1 MIYALKG
8 YILEVK
14 PSSIVID
21 VHDVFY
27 EVLVAHAADFMVNE
41 FAFVYT
47 YQVKRED
54 EDFLVGFRTIDEK
67 QIFTD
72 LITVKGIGP
81 KTALGALSETTAEMM
96 VKAIATS
103 DIKYLKKLPGIGPK
117 AASQIILDLQ
127 GKLMTENTLKTDEH
141 GVVRDA
147 LRQLGFKVTEIDQ
160 VLKAVYVPGMKAEEL
175 LKLALQ
181 KLRK

>member
-14 PSSIVID
+14 PSSIIVD

-27 EVLVAHAADFMVNE
+27 EVLVSHPDDFAINE

-47 YQVKRED
+47 HQVKRED
-54 EDFLVGFRTIDEK
+54 EEYLVGFRTLEEK
-67 QIFTD
+67 QIFAD

-81 KTALGALSETTAEMM
+81 KTALGALSETTAAMM
-96 VKAIATS
+96 IKAIATN

-127 GKLMTENTLKTDEH
+127 GRLLTENTMKTDEH
-141 GVVRDA
+141 GDVRDA
-147 LRQLGFKVTEIDQ
+147 LRQLGFKVMEIDH
-160 VLKAVYVPGMKAEEL
+160 VLKTIYIPGMKAEEL

>member
-8 YILEVK
+8 YIFEIK
-14 PSSIVID
+14 KTVIIIE
-21 VHDVFY
+21 VHDIFY
-27 EVLVAHAADFMVNE
+27 AVYVTHPEDYTINE
-41 FAFVYT
+41 FAFIYT
-47 YQVKRED
+47 EQIKRED
-54 EDFLVGFRTIDEK
+54 EEYLVGFRTLEEK
-67 QIFTD
+67 QIFLQ
-72 LITVKGIGP
+72 LISVKGIGP
-81 KTALGALSETTAEMM
+81 KTALGALSETTPEMM
-96 VKAIATS
+96 LKAIATN

-127 GKLMTENTLKTDEH
+127 GKLMMESTLTKDEH
-141 GVVRDA
+141 GDVRDA

-160 VLKAVYVPGMKAEEL
+160 VLKVVYVPGMEAETL